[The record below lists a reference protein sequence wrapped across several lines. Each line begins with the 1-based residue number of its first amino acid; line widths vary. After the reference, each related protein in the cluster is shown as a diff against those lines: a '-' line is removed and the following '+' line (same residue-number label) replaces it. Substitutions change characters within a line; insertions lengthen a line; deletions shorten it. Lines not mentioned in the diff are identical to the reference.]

1 MGRGMNGVSQFLL
14 VVLAAMLAV
23 MLVFR
28 LAMREEV
35 IKVTADAKT
44 YDRENLVMA
53 LWALAAVVLHWVLP

>member
-1 MGRGMNGVSQFLL
+1 MNGVSQFLL